1 MLKDEVSFVFGCVI
15 SILPLKNKL
24 LQVKH
29 QNDLSIEVM
38 ELKTSSNLIHL
49 IVNISFIDL
58 TGGHMQDNTDL
69 LSKGYLIIIWTRRN
83 IKIGIVQKVYE

>member
-49 IVNISFIDL
+49 IVNIF
-58 TGGHMQDNTDL
+58 L
-69 LSKGYLIIIWTRRN
+69 LI
-83 IKIGIVQKVYE
+83 